1 MIKDYVTNE
10 PVFDGPYDART
21 RVHEYGG
28 GQSFA
33 HNGTIY
39 FSNYLD
45 DMLYEIK
52 PGEKTPVPLT
62 GGKERPGEFIA
73 SLSWTVDEIQT
84 PMNIDVP
91 RRRYADFDVHPI
103 HSRIIV
109 GVVEEHGET
118 VENLITIID
127 TETGQESVINTTSSH
142 PSFVRQHDFVDNP
155 RFSPD
160 GKHLVFRA
168 W

>member
-1 MIKDYVTNE
+1 M
-10 PVFDGPYDART
+10 
-21 RVHEYGG
+21 
-28 GQSFA
+28 
-33 HNGTIY
+33 
-39 FSNYLD
+39 
-45 DMLYEIK
+45 
-52 PGEKTPVPLT
+52 
-62 GGKERPGEFIA
+62 
-73 SLSWTVDEIQT
+73 
-84 PMNIDVP
+84 
-91 RRRYADFDVHPI
+91 
-103 HSRIIV
+103 

-142 PSFVRQHDFVDNP
+142 PSFVRQPDFVDNP